1 MPIVSTTEIN
11 LKLAVGVFEAIW
23 DDATDL
29 LTEYFETKSKET
41 IDVLK
46 TAWFPVVFLPK
57 FALHMLNLMVD
68 FETLLQNLINL
79 PSQSLQKYILERIL
93 EAIPSDWSHRVV
105 RRDVAAKQFFA
116 SMYQNAQ
123 DFTNLQL
130 PVAFRA
136 ATFVKKVQSLAKLF
150 DGLPKVPKLIGKF
163 FFKGVT
169 LVLNLLL
176 SGLKFFGS
184 LVVVGVGLSMLY
196 ELLDGKLFI
205 PLSQSAP
212 RKTVKSEEGRIR
224 RREPGGS
231 KP

>member
-1 MPIVSTTEIN
+1 MPILPANEIS
-11 LKLAVGVFEAIW
+11 LKMAVGVFEAIW
-23 DDATDL
+23 DDATGL
-29 LTEYFETKSKET
+29 VTEYFEKKAAET

-46 TAWFPVVFLPK
+46 TAWFPAIFLPK
-57 FALHMLNLMVD
+57 FALHMLNLMID
-68 FETLLQNLINL
+68 FEQLLQDLINL

-93 EAIPSDWSHRVV
+93 EAIPTDWNQRVV
-105 RRDVAAKQFFA
+105 RRDTAAKQFFM
-116 SMYQNAQ
+116 SMYQNSQ

-136 ATFVKKVQSLAKLF
+136 ATFVKKVQSIAKMF
-150 DGLPKVPKLIGKF
+150 DGLPKVPRLIGKF

-212 RKTVKSEEGRIR
+212 RRSVKSEDGRIR
-224 RREPGGS
+224 RREPGGV